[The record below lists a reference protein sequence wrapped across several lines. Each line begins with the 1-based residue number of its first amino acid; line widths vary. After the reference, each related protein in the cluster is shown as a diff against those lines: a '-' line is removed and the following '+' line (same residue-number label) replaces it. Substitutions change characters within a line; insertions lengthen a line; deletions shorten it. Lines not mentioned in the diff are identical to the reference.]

1 MPSWTNLGSLGAVS
15 GNTSTI
21 GDDGAKRGDNAHVL
35 SADIKEM
42 TRDQL
47 EARFSELM
55 LANQAALERENDL
68 ANRLS
73 AAIDEA
79 NVAGAERS
87 FWVGRV
93 ARGAGTF

>member
-1 MPSWTNLGSLGAVS
+1 ML
-15 GNTSTI
+15 ST
-21 GDDGAKRGDNAHVL
+21 
-35 SADIKEM
+35 DIKEM